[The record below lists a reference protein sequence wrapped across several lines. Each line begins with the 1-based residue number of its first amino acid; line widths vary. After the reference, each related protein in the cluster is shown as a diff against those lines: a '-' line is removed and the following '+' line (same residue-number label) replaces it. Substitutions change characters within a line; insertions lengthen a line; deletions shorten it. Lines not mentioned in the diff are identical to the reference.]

1 MLIISSHQLVPLTG
15 QALLVGYL
23 SQYFCE
29 KKGLD
34 EELSVL
40 RAVNDS
46 RSITAKEKEIEIATR
61 DAYFYAVGM
70 MLASLVVA
78 VVHAWAFYLAHKIGM
93 LGRLIVTGAIYTK
106 VHSNTHTTHMHAHT
120 KHCKE
125 K

>member
-1 MLIISSHQLVPLTG
+1 MLTMYSHQLVPLTG

-40 RAVNDS
+40 RAANDS
-46 RSITAKEKEIEIATR
+46 QLITAKEKEIEIATR

-93 LGRLIVTGAIYTK
+93 LGRLIVTGHIQIQI
-106 VHSNTHTTHMHAHT
+106 S
-120 KHCKE
+120 
-125 K
+125 